1 MAWLMIFIYDVLL
14 FGLAVHNAFKTRQE
28 LRMIHKLRI
37 KVSIRVILLRD
48 GTQTSELS
56 EPF

>member
-1 MAWLMIFIYDVLL
+1 MIFVYDVLL
-14 FGLAVHNAFKTRQE
+14 FGLAVYNAFKTRQD
-28 LRMIHKLRI
+28 LRMIHKLKT
-37 KVSIRVILLRD
+37 KVSLRVILLRD

>member
-1 MAWLMIFIYDVLL
+1 MAWLMIFVYDVLL
-14 FGLAVHNAFKTRQE
+14 FGLAVYNAFKTRQD
-28 LRMIHKLRI
+28 LRMIHKLKT
-37 KVSIRVILLRD
+37 KVSLRVILLRD